1 MITYTALAAKL
12 RANAAAVATAATSPV
27 VTADIT
33 ALAEL
38 LDILA
43 SNKGVGTTPLLKS
56 GTAKQ
61 YLNPE

>member
-1 MITYTALAAKL
+1 MITYTLLAARL

-33 ALAEL
+33 ALAQL

-43 SNKGVGTTPLLKS
+43 ADKGLGTPPLLKS
-56 GTAKQ
+56 TAAKTQ
-61 YLNPE
+61 LNPQ